1 MMSSEYVW
9 QRHDQCI
16 YGCGL
21 QARWLKDKILD
32 AQARLKLQDK
42 ADKNGARQDEILKKW
57 ETLKDWQQMA
67 QRTESLC
74 EWEQAVHMDV
84 RTDSPF
90 DTVPASRS
98 RYAWALNIRSGTPV
112 SPMRAVFH
120 LEKKLER
127 AMQLILDF

>member
-1 MMSSEYVW
+1 MSSEYVW

-42 ADKNGARQDEILKKW
+42 ADKTGAHHDEIVKKW
-57 ETLKDWQQMA
+57 ETLKAWQQMV

-74 EWEQAVHMDV
+74 EWEQAVHMNV
-84 RTDSPF
+84 RTHSPF

-98 RYAWALNIRSGTPV
+98 RYAWALNIRGDTPV

-120 LEKKLER
+120 LDKKLER
-127 AMQLILDF
+127 VMQLITEF